1 MSSKPTSSRKPA
13 RSVIEIWQNG
23 GPSHLE
29 SFDPKPNAPKDYN
42 DGLKSIKTN
51 IGTEIHEW
59 LPNLAKCADVYSVV
73 RTLTHPFFGHE
84 KAAYLMQTGHA
95 PGGALTY
102 PAIGTIL
109 SSMMKTDYAGD
120 LPPFVILTQGK
131 GRFSDVG
138 FLGDA
143 YAPLITGGNPAAKV
157 FEVDG
162 IVPPGGLTRKQIDER
177 FEKSI
182 LMDHLRL
189 PKNASFDKAGELAR
203 SIIRGKAAETF
214 DLTREKKETRER
226 YGMNY
231 FGQRLLAARRLVEY
245 GIPYV
250 SVYFGFWDSH
260 KRHFESMKR
269 PTAEMDQA
277 VAALLL
283 DLKERNL
290 LDSTLVWM
298 CGEFGRVPKIDRQPP
313 WNNGRNHYPLCF
325 SAMLAGGG
333 IRGGKVVGVSDD
345 LGEHP
350 KDRPVTPQEFLG
362 SISELAGVD
371 PEGHLDN
378 PKGID
383 LNVMPLPKDKPGHGR
398 LTELYA

>member
-1 MSSKPTSSRKPA
+1 MSSKPTTRKFA
-13 RSVIEIWQNG
+13 KSVIEIWQNG

-29 SFDPKPNAPKDYN
+29 MFDPKPAAPKDYN
-42 DGLKSIKTN
+42 DGLKAIKTN
-51 IGTEIHEW
+51 TGAEVHEW
-59 LPNLAKCADVYSVV
+59 MPELAKCADLYSMV

-102 PAIGTIL
+102 PAIGTII
-109 SSMMKTDYAGD
+109 SSMKKKDYEGD
-120 LPPFVILTQGK
+120 LPPFVILTQAK

-143 YAPLITGGNPAAKV
+143 FAPLVTGGDPNAKV

-162 IVPPGGLTRKQIDER
+162 IVPPGGLTRKQIDDR

-182 LMDHLRL
+182 VMDHLRL
-189 PKNASFDKAGELAR
+189 PKNAAFDKAGELAR
-203 SIIRGKAAETF
+203 NIIRGKAAETF
-214 DLTREKKETRER
+214 DLTREKKETRDR

-245 GIPYV
+245 GVPYV

-277 VAALLL
+277 VAALLQ

-325 SAMLAGGG
+325 SAMLAGCGVKGG
-333 IRGGKVVGVSDD
+333 QIVGVSDD

-350 KDRPVTPQEFLG
+350 KERPVTPVEFLG
-362 SISELAGVD
+362 SIAELAGID
-371 PEGHLDN
+371 PEGRLPN
-378 PKGID
+378 PKGIELD
-383 LNVMPLPKDKPGHGR
+383 VMPLPTGKNAGHGR
-398 LTELYA
+398 LKEIYA

>member
-1 MSSKPTSSRKPA
+1 MSSKQSTRKP
-13 RSVIEIWQNG
+13 VKTVVEIWQNG
-23 GPSHLE
+23 GPSQLE
-29 SFDPKPNAPKDYN
+29 SFDPKPDAPKDYN

-51 IGTEIHEW
+51 TGAEVHEW
-59 LPNLAKCADVYSVV
+59 LPELAKCADIYSMV

-109 SSMMKTDYAGD
+109 SSMMKTGYAGD
-120 LPPFVILTQGK
+120 LPPFVILTQEK

-138 FLGDA
+138 FFGDA
-143 YAPLITGGNPAAKV
+143 YAPLVTGGNPAAKV

-162 IVPPGGLTRKQIDER
+162 IVPPGGLTRQQIDDR
-177 FEKSI
+177 FEKSL

-189 PKNASFDKAGELAR
+189 PKNAAFDKAGELAR
-203 SIIRGKAAETF
+203 NIIRGPAAETF
-214 DLTREKKETRER
+214 DLTREKKETREK

-260 KRHFESMKR
+260 KQHFASMKR

-277 VAALLL
+277 VAAFLQ
-283 DLKERNL
+283 DLRDRNL
-290 LDSTLVWM
+290 LDTTLVWM

-325 SAMLAGGG
+325 SAILAGGG
-333 IRGGKVVGVSDD
+333 VKGGQIVGVSDD
-345 LGEHP
+345 FAEHP
-350 KDRPVTPQEFLG
+350 KERPVTPVEFLG
-362 SISELAGVD
+362 SICELAGVD

-398 LTELYA
+398 LKELYA